1 MPRIESRSLL
11 NRRALYLEPILHCDW
26 LARDFQ
32 VNLERN
38 QDFAAAPPGQ
48 WCRFLEAIGRNMA
61 ASALEDELLPFWKAL
76 DFCWRCIEEFAKSS
90 WSCVVPRSE
99 RRLTEERTNLR
110 KLLRSD

>member
-1 MPRIESRSLL
+1 
-11 NRRALYLEPILHCDW
+11 
-26 LARDFQ
+26 
-32 VNLERN
+32 
-38 QDFAAAPPGQ
+38 
-48 WCRFLEAIGRNMA
+48 MA

-76 DFCWRCIEEFAKSS
+76 DFCWRCIEEFAKSN